1 MSSSEDIRRAGDHLL
16 AATEEMKALTRRADK
31 VISLLE
37 RLAPDVHDLRQ
48 TFEGEVIHE
57 LRSQL
62 ASINERLAVISS
74 EVDDVEKAQREATGR
89 IQVPVAK
96 ESSGQV
102 AKAVKAVGRLSPET
116 IRALSL
122 LVFAAGAATG
132 IGFALYKIIT
142 AMAGK

>member
-1 MSSSEDIRRAGDHLL
+1 MDAETKVLVTSL
-16 AATEEMKALTRRADK
+16 ADRVLRLANAVEK
-31 VISLLE
+31 
-37 RLAPDVHDLRQ
+37 LAPDVHDLRV
-48 TFEGEVIHE
+48 TIEGSLVHE
-57 LRSQL
+57 LRHEITEIKKL
-62 ASINERLAVISS
+62 LAVVAKD
-74 EVDDVEKAQREATGR
+74 VDDTEKAALDAKAHAFAAREASQTR
-89 IQVPVAK
+89 IPLPVAK

-122 LVFAAGAATG
+122 LVFAAGLGTG